1 MSWKTAISCCFGHTP
16 EASRPGL
23 TARLEL
29 EDRFGY
35 LWPVHKAR
43 PALINNLLRPCHR
56 AGPPEFEPSIS
67 DQRGVTMR
75 DYEIVYIFDS
85 SLDRTVIDEKLE
97 RFNELATGQ
106 GGGSEVTAVEH
117 WGKRQLAYPIRKH
130 DNGYYVVVQF
140 RAEATSL
147 PEFERA
153 IKLDEQVLRYLV
165 VLSEGELPTP
175 RSAAEEIKPR
185 FHARHDDRDED

>member
-1 MSWKTAISCCFGHTP
+1 
-16 EASRPGL
+16 
-23 TARLEL
+23 
-29 EDRFGY
+29 
-35 LWPVHKAR
+35 
-43 PALINNLLRPCHR
+43 
-56 AGPPEFEPSIS
+56 
-67 DQRGVTMR
+67 MR

-85 SLDRTVIDEKLE
+85 ALDRTVIDQKLE
-97 RFNELATGQ
+97 RFNQLAIHN
-106 GGGSEVTAVEH
+106 GGGEIVAVEH

-140 RAEATSL
+140 RTAPEAL

-175 RSAAEEIKPR
+175 ASSSSD
-185 FHARHDDRDED
+185 ARASFDEDEESDDD

>member
-1 MSWKTAISCCFGHTP
+1 MH
-16 EASRPGL
+16 
-23 TARLEL
+23 
-29 EDRFGY
+29 
-35 LWPVHKAR
+35 
-43 PALINNLLRPCHR
+43 
-56 AGPPEFEPSIS
+56 
-67 DQRGVTMR
+67 

-85 SLDRTVIDEKLE
+85 ALDRSVIDQKLE
-97 RFNELATGQ
+97 RFNQLATGN
-106 GGGSEVTAVEH
+106 GGGGEVVAVEH

-140 RAEATSL
+140 RTDPEAL

-175 RSAAEEIKPR
+175 ASSRSAREKS
-185 FHARHDDRDED
+185 FDDDDDEDDDSDDDD